1 MGMIRRALCVI
12 HNTNM
17 AKKQVRVSERML
29 LTWFMLAGFILLFA
43 PQSLTNKFQFVFA
56 RIFRRPLSI
65 GRNFTLSAHTRQ
77 LLTDVVS
84 RREYNRLRNQL
95 ANTTEWLAQERQK
108 VERLSG
114 IRNRSVWKGVNF
126 VLAGVITASDR
137 SHSRLIINRGE
148 NDGLANGQFVMGNYS
163 IIGTISDVDSRTAQ
177 VRLVTDPTAKT
188 AIKIA
193 ELNVTTIMQGNG
205 NNSAKVQLLSR
216 RHKIKI
222 GNVVFAQK
230 KPGFLG
236 TPMIIG
242 TVTQYETDDE
252 NPLLWDITVK
262 PACDIER
269 LNDVAVIVMNP
280 KNN

>member
-1 MGMIRRALCVI
+1 MIRRASRVI

-43 PQSLTNKFQFVFA
+43 PQSLTNKFQFAFA

-65 GRNFTLSAHTRQ
+65 GRSFTLSAHTHQ
-77 LLTDVVS
+77 PLTDVVN

-114 IRNRSVWKGVNF
+114 IRNRAVWKGVNF
-126 VLAGVITASDR
+126 VLADVITASDR
-137 SHSRLIINRGE
+137 SHNRLIINRGE
-148 NDGLANGQFVMGNYS
+148 NDGLANGQFVLGNYS

-188 AIKIA
+188 AIKIT

-216 RHKIKI
+216 KHKIKI
-222 GNVVFAQK
+222 GYVVFAQK

-242 TVTQYETDDE
+242 TVTQYKTDDE

-269 LNDVAVIVMNP
+269 LNNVAVIVMNP
-280 KNN
+280 QK

>member
-1 MGMIRRALCVI
+1 MIRRASCVI

-43 PQSLTNKFQFVFA
+43 PQSLTNKFQFAFA

-65 GRNFTLSAHTRQ
+65 GRSFTLSAHTHQ
-77 LLTDVVS
+77 PLTDVVN

-114 IRNRSVWKGVNF
+114 IRNRAVWKGVNF
-126 VLAGVITASDR
+126 VLADVITASDR
-137 SHSRLIINRGE
+137 LHSRLIINRGE
-148 NDGLANGQFVMGNYS
+148 NDGLANGQFVLGNYS

-188 AIKIA
+188 AIKIV

-216 RHKIKI
+216 KHKIKI

-242 TVTQYETDDE
+242 TVTQYKTDDE

-269 LNDVAVIVMNP
+269 LNNVAVIVMNP
-280 KNN
+280 QK